1 MVMDATL
8 VVYANGEQQIHPWP
22 WPQLERRTGEMQEE
36 LYDTLR
42 RKARMDRMKLEDLQL
57 CWQRHTDMSNQLH
70 MLSVLGTIVLQI
82 LLTWPEFWLVEC

>member
-57 CWQRHTDMSNQLH
+57 C
-70 MLSVLGTIVLQI
+70 
-82 LLTWPEFWLVEC
+82 